1 LAGLPTEVVQD
12 PPQGCAVPGCELWTQ
27 PSWPFCRSHGRSWI
41 YHGRPHIGDYLSRFD
56 EFDQYVNGVPAYEH
70 IDLRGLP
77 TQLKLEMQYVLQR
90 RRDDETIK
98 TPPAPVRGVIHFLLS
113 SQITSFLDWS
123 EHTWKRK
130 HSALGWGVSG
140 RAA

>member
-1 LAGLPTEVVQD
+1 MAGLPTEVVQD

-27 PSWPFCRSHGRSWI
+27 PSWPLCRSHGRSWI
-41 YHGRPHIGDYLSRFD
+41 SHGRPHIGDYLSRFD

-77 TQLKLEMQYVLQR
+77 AQLKLKLEMQYVLQR

-98 TPPAPVRGVIHFLLS
+98 TPPGPVRGVVHFLLD
-113 SQITSFLDWS
+113 SQITSQTASL
-123 EHTWKRK
+123 
-130 HSALGWGVSG
+130 
-140 RAA
+140 